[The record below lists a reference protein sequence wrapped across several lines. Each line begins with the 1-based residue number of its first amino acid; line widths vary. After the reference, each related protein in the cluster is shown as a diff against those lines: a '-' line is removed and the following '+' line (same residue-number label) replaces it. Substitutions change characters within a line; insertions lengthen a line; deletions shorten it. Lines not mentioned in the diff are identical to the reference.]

1 MTATLSRGREAEN
14 GVYTVERLTDPDRIR
29 ERLLPDRAYSAYAI
43 AQLEPRRFPLTEWY
57 AAAGPSGRALVLH
70 SRSGLGH
77 ALFATGDPDALDAAL
92 NLHPGP
98 RFTFG
103 SMRQEHKRAI
113 EKYFFVTRRQEMARM
128 AVTAASFTRVG
139 GPAVRL
145 TGNDI
150 TAVNRLYS
158 TEGGRT
164 SYRPEHL
171 DEGVYFG
178 IVEDGKLVS
187 IAGTHVVSPA
197 EGIAVVGNVFTHPRC
212 RGRGL
217 ATAATSAA
225 TAELL
230 ERCPLVVLTVET
242 GNAPAVSAY
251 RRLGFEDQCTLHE
264 TPLIRKEPFGAISLA
279 RRIAARWRGHGK
291 EVVGR

>member
-1 MTATLSRGREAEN
+1 MTATLSHGEEAARGAY
-14 GVYTVERLTDPDRIR
+14 VLDRLVDPDRIR
-29 ERLLPDRAYSAYAI
+29 EMLAPDRAYSAYAI
-43 AQLEPRRFPLTEWY
+43 AQLEPRRFPFTEWY
-57 AAAGPSGRALVLH
+57 TAEGRPGRALVLH

-77 ALFATGDPDALDAAL
+77 AFFATGDPGALDAAL
-92 NLHPGP
+92 SLHPGP

-103 SMRQEHKRAI
+103 SMREEHKRVI

-128 AVTAASFTRVG
+128 SVTAATFACVD
-139 GPAVRL
+139 GPARRV
-145 TGNDI
+145 TGGDI
-150 TAVNRLYS
+150 AAVNRLYS
-158 TEGGRT
+158 SEGGRT
-164 SYRPEHL
+164 AYRAEHV

-178 IVEDGKLVS
+178 IVEDGNLVS
-187 IAGTHVVSPA
+187 IAGTHVVA
-197 EGIAVVGNVFTHPRC
+197 LDEGIAVVGNVFTHPRC

-217 ATAATSAA
+217 ATAATSAV

-251 RRLGFEDQCTLHE
+251 RRLGYEAQCTLHE

-279 RRIAARWRGHGK
+279 RRVIARWRGHGR
-291 EVVGR
+291 EVVDR